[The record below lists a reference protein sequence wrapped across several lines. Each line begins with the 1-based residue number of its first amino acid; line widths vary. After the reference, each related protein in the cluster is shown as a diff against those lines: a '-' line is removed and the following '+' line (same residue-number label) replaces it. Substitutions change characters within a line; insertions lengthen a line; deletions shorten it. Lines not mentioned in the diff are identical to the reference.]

1 MSAKRIDKLERI
13 AVILVLSIAVG
24 IAALGVVLPILS

>member
-13 AVILVLSIAVG
+13 VVILVLSIAVG
-24 IAALGVVLPILS
+24 IAALGVVLPILG